1 MLISRPAGRPEV
13 IAGVASAAI
22 VVTAALSAPGMD
34 AAPASVGAGL
44 PRRHGEVIGRSVEGR
59 AIRAVRIG
67 PAAAARRLL
76 IVACVHG
83 DEPSGEAITH
93 RLRFVRPPAHTAIWV
108 IDRANPDGCAAG
120 TRKNAHGVDLNRNSP
135 WHWAHINGPG
145 GVFYSGPRAWSEPES
160 RALDAFVKRVHP
172 RITIWYHQHA
182 DLVDASVGGD
192 VAIERDYARRVGLR
206 LVHLG
211 LYRGSF
217 TGWQN
222 TNLPGTTAYVVEL
235 PAGALPAAAVKRH
248 VSAVVALAGRGR

>member
-1 MLISRPAGRPEV
+1 MA
-13 IAGVASAAI
+13 VALGSPSI
-22 VVTAALSAPGMD
+22 G

-44 PRRHGEVIGRSVEGR
+44 PSRHAEVVGRSVDGR

-67 PAAAARRLL
+67 PAGATRRLL

-93 RLRFVRPPAHTAIWV
+93 RLRFVRPPARTAIWV

-135 WHWAHINGPG
+135 WHWAHITGPG
-145 GVFYSGPRAWSEPES
+145 GVFSSGRRAWSEPES
-160 RALDAFVKRVHP
+160 RSLDAFVKRVHP
-172 RITIWYHQHA
+172 AITIWYHQHA

-192 VAIERDYARRVGLR
+192 VAIERDYARRVGMR

-222 TNLPGTTAYVVEL
+222 TNLPGTTAFVVEL

-248 VSAVVALAGRGR
+248 ASAVVALADRGP